1 MTEIEKE
8 IRVQTDCS
16 GIDWVQV
23 RELLKSVE
31 MGHHE
36 PEMHQKAFTNS
47 FAVIFLLQNDRLL
60 GMGRAVSDGVY
71 QAGLYDIAVLPE
83 FQGRGF
89 GRLILEKLMKRLDGM
104 NVILYANPGRSGF
117 YEKFQFRTLRTG
129 MIRFTNPERM
139 AALGFIE

>member
-16 GIDWVQV
+16 GIDWIQV

-36 PEMHQKAFTNS
+36 PEMHQQAFINS
-47 FAVIFLLQNDRLL
+47 YAVIFLLQNDRLL
-60 GMGRAVSDGVY
+60 GLGRAISDGIY
-71 QAGLYDIAVLPE
+71 QAGLYDIAILTE

-89 GRLILEKLMKRLDGM
+89 GRKIVESLMDRLEGM
-104 NVILYANPGRSGF
+104 NVILYANPGRGGF
-117 YEKFQFRTLRTG
+117 YEKFGFRNLRTG
-129 MIRFTNPERM
+129 MIRFKNPDRM

>member
-1 MTEIEKE
+1 MTQNDKE
-8 IRVQTDCS
+8 IRVQTTCA
-16 GIDWVQV
+16 GTDWVQV

-36 PEMHQKAFTNS
+36 PEIHQKAFTNS
-47 FAVIFLLQNDRLL
+47 YAVIFLLQDDRLL

-71 QAGLYDIAVLPE
+71 QAGLYDIAVLQE

-89 GRLILEKLMKRLDGM
+89 GRLILEKLMKRLHGM

-117 YEKFQFRTLRTG
+117 YEKFGFRTLRTG
-129 MIRFTNPERM
+129 MIRFTNPDRM